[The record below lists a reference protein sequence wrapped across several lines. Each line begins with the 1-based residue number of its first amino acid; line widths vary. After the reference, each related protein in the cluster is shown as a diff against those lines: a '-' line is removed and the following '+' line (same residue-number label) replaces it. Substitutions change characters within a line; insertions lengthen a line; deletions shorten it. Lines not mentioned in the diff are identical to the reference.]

1 VRAFLICY
9 VSAPHANGARLR
21 HLPAWCIIK
30 FMGARLA
37 GRFACFL
44 LPVLIF
50 AQPPKKKITRAADVP
65 QFQYSISGK
74 VEDLVRSEQA
84 FSPFAAQ
91 VRINVES
98 VLRDY
103 EIDDAATK
111 RDLLS
116 TLVALDILEG
126 HDHAARQRLDEIKA
140 LEEKPAAKALSGL
153 ITRSI
158 LDARRASGDRN
169 SPAYRKALYAA
180 VMRALDD
187 LPFDVVQN
195 DLKSTK
201 ASVEIVSEA
210 LLVGEI
216 QASIDPV
223 VAKTGG
229 LSSDLAHGLP
239 GLRLYL
245 VERIP
250 LKETLNE
257 ALSAY
262 LSAHAKT
269 KQDIWAAREVTLE
282 PGRNYQPVT
291 VAVWDSGVDFAI
303 FRDRVLKN
311 SEGQPAVLA
320 YDIESR
326 KTTGNL
332 FPLNAAQSARYPEA
346 KQELKGFSDLQANV
360 DSPESTEVKQTLSKL
375 KPDQVKPFIEELS
388 LFSIYAHG
396 THVAGILT
404 AGNPY
409 ARLVAGRITFDW
421 KMIPDPCPSRE
432 LADRGADAIHDYVD
446 FFKRN
451 QVRVVNMSW
460 GASVKE
466 YEDDMEKCAIG
477 KDVEE
482 RKKTAREWY
491 EVEKNALEKA
501 MLSAPGILFVAA
513 AGNANADS
521 SFEEAIPAAL
531 KVPNLLTVGAVDKAG
546 DEASFTSYGPTVVV
560 DANGY
565 EVESYIPGGDRLKM
579 SGTSMASPNVA
590 NLAAKILVVNPKLTP
605 PQVIEI
611 IRKTAEKT
619 ADGRRNLIDPKKA
632 IAAAQN
638 M

>member
-1 VRAFLICY
+1 MIGLMRT
-9 VSAPHANGARLR
+9 RLV
-21 HLPAWCIIK
+21 A
-30 FMGARLA
+30 
-37 GRFACFL
+37 RFACSL
-44 LPVLIF
+44 VPVLLF

-65 QFQYSISGK
+65 KFEYTISGK

-84 FSPFAAQ
+84 FRPFAAQ
-91 VRINVES
+91 VRKNVES

-111 RDLLS
+111 RGLLS

-126 HDHAARQRLDEIKA
+126 HDDAARGRLDEIKA

-158 LDARRASGDRN
+158 LDARHESSDRN
-169 SPAYRKALYAA
+169 SAAYRKAVYAA
-180 VMRALDD
+180 VTRALDG

-201 ASVEIVSEA
+201 SSIEIASESF
-210 LLVGEI
+210 LVGQLE
-216 QASIDPV
+216 ASFDPV
-223 VAKTGG
+223 VEKTGG
-229 LSSDLAHGLP
+229 LSSDLADALP
-239 GLRLYL
+239 GLRLLL

-250 LKETLNE
+250 LKDTLDE
-257 ALSAY
+257 ALSTY
-262 LSAHAKT
+262 LSAHATEK
-269 KQDIWAAREVTLE
+269 KDIWTAREVTLE
-282 PGRNYQPVT
+282 PGKKYQPVN
-291 VAVWDSGVDFAI
+291 VAVWDSGVDLPI
-303 FRDRVLKN
+303 FRDRVLEN
-311 SEGQPAVLA
+311 SAGQPAVLA
-320 YDIESR
+320 YDIDSR

-332 FPLNAAQSARYPEA
+332 YPLSAAQAARFSEV
-346 KQELKGFSDLQANV
+346 KKELKGLSDLQANV
-360 DSPESTEVKQTLSKL
+360 ESPESTALKQAIAKL
-375 KPDQVKPFIEELS
+375 KPDQVKPFIEEIS
-388 LFSIYAHG
+388 LFGDYAHG

-409 ARLVAGRITFDW
+409 ARLVVGRITFDW
-421 KMIPDPCPSRE
+421 KTIPDPCPSRT
-432 LADRGADAIHDYVD
+432 LTDRDAAAVQDYVD

-451 QVRVVNMSW
+451 KVRVVNMSW
-460 GASVKE
+460 GGSVKG
-466 YEDDMEKCAIG
+466 YEDGMEKCGIG
-477 KDVEE
+477 SDIQE
-482 RKKTAREWY
+482 RKKTAREWF
-491 EVEKNALEKA
+491 EIEKNALEKA
-501 MLSAPGILFVAA
+501 MLSAPEILFVAA
-513 AGNANADS
+513 AGNSNADS

-531 KVPNLLTVGAVDKAG
+531 KVPNLLTVGAVDQAG

-605 PQVIEI
+605 PQVIDI

-632 IAAAQN
+632 VAMAETK
-638 M
+638 

>member
-1 VRAFLICY
+1 M
-9 VSAPHANGARLR
+9 HTRLV
-21 HLPAWCIIK
+21 A
-30 FMGARLA
+30 
-37 GRFACFL
+37 RFACFL
-44 LPVLIF
+44 IPVVLL

-65 QFQYSISGK
+65 VFQYSISGK

-84 FSPFAAQ
+84 FRPFAAQ
-91 VRINVES
+91 VRTNVES

-111 RDLLS
+111 RGLLGTLLS
-116 TLVALDILEG
+116 LDLLEG
-126 HDHAARQRLDEIKA
+126 HDDAVRRELDEMKA

-153 ITRSI
+153 ITRAI
-158 LDARRASGDRN
+158 LDARRETADRN
-169 SPAYRKALYAA
+169 SPAYRKAVYASL
-180 VMRALDD
+180 MHALDG
-187 LPFDVVQN
+187 LPFVVVQN

-201 ASVEIVSEA
+201 GQVEIISEA
-210 LLVGEI
+210 LLMGQL
-216 QASIDPV
+216 QASFDPV

-229 LSSDLAHGLP
+229 LSSDLAHALP
-239 GLRLYL
+239 SIRMYL
-245 VERIP
+245 VERLP
-250 LKETLNE
+250 LKDTLNE
-257 ALSAY
+257 ALGAY
-262 LSAHAKT
+262 LTAHAKE

-282 PGRNYQPVT
+282 PGKNYQPVN
-291 VAVWDSGVDFAI
+291 VAVWDSGVDLAI
-303 FRDRVLKN
+303 FRDRVLKDAA
-311 SEGQPAVLA
+311 SQPAVLA

>member
-1 VRAFLICY
+1 MRT
-9 VSAPHANGARLR
+9 RLVV
-21 HLPAWCIIK
+21 
-30 FMGARLA
+30 
-37 GRFACFL
+37 RFACFL
-44 LPVLIF
+44 APALLF

-65 QFQYSISGK
+65 VFQYTIGGK

-84 FSPFAAQ
+84 FRPFAAQ

-111 RDLLS
+111 RGLLA

-126 HDHAARQRLDEIKA
+126 HDDAARRRMDEIKA

-158 LDARRASGDRN
+158 LDAQRESGDRN
-169 SPAYRKALYAA
+169 SPAYRKAVYAA
-180 VMRALDD
+180 VMRALDP

-195 DLKSTK
+195 DLKFTK
-201 ASVEIVSEA
+201 ASVEIVSES
-210 LLVGEI
+210 LLVGQI
-216 QASIDPV
+216 QASFDPV
-223 VAKTGG
+223 VEKTGG
-229 LSSDLAHGLP
+229 LSSDLAHSLP
-239 GLRLYL
+239 GIRLLL

-250 LKETLNE
+250 LKDTLTA
-257 ALSAY
+257 ALTAY
-262 LSAHAKT
+262 LSAHAKE

-282 PGRNYQPVT
+282 PGKNYQPVN
-291 VAVWDSGVDFAI
+291 VAVWDSGVDLAI
-303 FRDRVLKN
+303 FRDRVLKD
-311 SEGQPAVLA
+311 SENQPAVLA

-332 FPLNAAQSARYPEA
+332 YPLNGAQLGRYPQA
-346 KQELKGFSDLQANV
+346 KQEMKGFSDLQANV
-360 DSPESTEVKQTLSKL
+360 DSPESTEVKQALAKL

-388 LFSIYAHG
+388 LFSVYSHG

-409 ARLVAGRITFDW
+409 ARLVAGRLTFDW
-421 KMIPDPCPSRE
+421 KMIPDPCPSRA
-432 LADRGADAIHDYVD
+432 LTDRGAAAVQDYVD

-451 QVRVVNMSW
+451 KVRVVNMSW
-460 GASVKE
+460 GGSVKD

-477 KDVEE
+477 KDIEE
-482 RKKTAREWY
+482 RKKTAREWF

-501 MLSAPGILFVAA
+501 MLSAPEILFVAA

-521 SFEEAIPAAL
+521 SFEEAIPAGL

>member
-1 VRAFLICY
+1 MRTRPVA
-9 VSAPHANGARLR
+9 
-21 HLPAWCIIK
+21 
-30 FMGARLA
+30 
-37 GRFACFL
+37 RFACFL
-44 LPVLIF
+44 IPVLIF
-50 AQPPKKKITRAADVP
+50 AQAPKKKITRAADVP
-65 QFQYSISGK
+65 RFQYSISGK
-74 VEDLVRSEQA
+74 VEDLVRSEQS
-84 FSPFAAQ
+84 FRPFAAQ
-91 VRINVES
+91 VRTNVES

-111 RDLLS
+111 RGLLG
-116 TLVALDILEG
+116 TLLALDILEG
-126 HDHAARQRLDEIKA
+126 HDDAARQRLDEIKA

-158 LDARRASGDRN
+158 LDARRESGDRN
-169 SPAYRKALYAA
+169 SPAYRKAVYGA
-180 VMRALDD
+180 VVRALDG

-201 ASVEIVSEA
+201 ANIEIASEA
-210 LLVGEI
+210 LVVGQL
-216 QASIDPV
+216 QASFDPV
-223 VAKTGG
+223 VEKTGG
-229 LSSDLAHGLP
+229 LSSDLAHALP
-239 GLRLYL
+239 SIRLML

-250 LKETLNE
+250 LKDTLNE
-257 ALSAY
+257 ALSVY
-262 LSAHAKT
+262 LSAHAKE
-269 KQDIWAAREVTLE
+269 KKDIWAAREVTLE
-282 PGRNYQPVT
+282 AGEKYQPVN
-291 VAVWDSGVDFAI
+291 VAVWDSGVDLAI

-311 SEGQPAVLA
+311 SEGEPAVLA

-332 FPLNAAQSARYPEA
+332 YPLSAVQSQRYPEA
-346 KQELKGFSDLQANV
+346 KKEMKGFSDLQANV
-360 DSPESTEVKQTLSKL
+360 ESPESTELKQALAKL

-388 LFSIYAHG
+388 LFSVYAHG

-421 KMIPDPCPSRE
+421 KMIPDPCPSRTQT
-432 LADRGADAIHDYVD
+432 DREAAAVRDYVD

-451 QVRVVNMSW
+451 NVRVVNMSW
-460 GASVKE
+460 GGSVKD
-466 YEDDMEKCAIG
+466 YEDGMEKCAIG
-477 KDVEE
+477 KDIEE
-482 RKKTAREWY
+482 RKKTAREWF
-491 EVEKNALEKA
+491 EVEKSALEKA
-501 MLSAPGILFVAA
+501 MLSAPEILFVAA
-513 AGNANADS
+513 AGNSNADS

-565 EVESYIPGGDRLKM
+565 EVESYIPGGDRLKF

-590 NLAAKILVVNPKLTP
+590 NLAAKILVVNPRLTP
-605 PQVIEI
+605 PQVIDI

-632 IAAAQN
+632 IAAAQT

>member
-1 VRAFLICY
+1 M
-9 VSAPHANGARLR
+9 HARLV
-21 HLPAWCIIK
+21 A
-30 FMGARLA
+30 
-37 GRFACFL
+37 RFACFL
-44 LPVLIF
+44 VPVLLF

-65 QFQYSISGK
+65 VFHYSINGK

-84 FSPFAAQ
+84 FRPFAAQ
-91 VRINVES
+91 VRTNVES

-111 RDLLS
+111 RGLLG
-116 TLVALDILEG
+116 TLVALDVLEG
-126 HDHAARQRLDEIKA
+126 HDDAARRGLDEIKA

-158 LDARRASGDRN
+158 LDARRESGDRN
-169 SPAYRKALYAA
+169 SLAYRKAVYAA
-180 VMRALDD
+180 VMRALDP

-201 ASVEIVSEA
+201 AYIEIASESI
-210 LLVGEI
+210 LIGQI
-216 QASIDPV
+216 QASFDPV
-223 VAKTGG
+223 VEKTGG
-229 LSSDLAHGLP
+229 LSSDLAHDLP
-239 GLRLYL
+239 GIRMYL

-250 LKETLNE
+250 LKDTLNE
-257 ALSAY
+257 ALGAY
-262 LSAHAKT
+262 LSAHAKE
-269 KQDIWAAREVTLE
+269 KQDIWTARDVTLE
-282 PGRNYQPVT
+282 PGKNYQPVN
-291 VAVWDSGVDFAI
+291 VAVWDTGVDLAI
-303 FRDRVLKN
+303 FRDRVLKD
-311 SEGQPAVLA
+311 SIGQPAVLA

-332 FPLNAAQSARYPEA
+332 YPLNAAQLERYPQA
-346 KQELKGFSDLQANV
+346 KQELKGLSDLQANV
-360 DSPESTEVKQTLSKL
+360 ESPESTELKQALAKL

-421 KMIPDPCPSRE
+421 KMIPDPCPSRA
-432 LADRGADAIHDYVD
+432 LTDRGAAADHDYVD

-451 QVRVVNMSW
+451 KVRVVNMSW
-460 GASVKE
+460 GGSVKD

-482 RKKTAREWY
+482 RKKIAREWF
-491 EVEKNALEKA
+491 EVEKGALEKA
-501 MLSAPGILFVAA
+501 MLSAPDILFVAA
-513 AGNANADS
+513 AGNSNGDS
-521 SFEEAIPAAL
+521 SFEEAIPAGL

-546 DEASFTSYGPTVVV
+546 DEASFTSYGPTVVA

-605 PQVIEI
+605 PQVIDI
-611 IRKTAEKT
+611 IRQTAEKT

-632 IAAAQN
+632 IAAAQA